1 MKNLH
6 EIAGCFRTRTGPQ
19 LVPSVRQPPGFY
31 DLDARIGP
39 PPTSEETTIRDSV
52 QPIRPRAGPR

>member
-6 EIAGCFRTRTGPQ
+6 EIAGCFRTRARPQ
-19 LVPSVRQPPGFY
+19 PVPPVRQPPGFY

-39 PPTSEETTIRDSV
+39 PPTPEETAIRDSV